1 MMESRT
7 NMTDIDPW
15 TQTLGLLT
23 QLCAPRDVRA
33 AARPREARRTRTG
46 PDPRHKPSAVSARRT
61 VAVSFVERQTAT
73 TVSIAW
79 RDATHCSYG
88 DQVWQTARA
97 RVGGVCAVS
106 GRPVEP
112 GDSIYRPRP
121 TRPVP
126 LNAGAMILASV
137 LEQIEQAA

>member
-1 MMESRT
+1 MEIRT
-7 NMTDIDPW
+7 NATDVDPW

-33 AARPREARRTRTG
+33 SARPRETHRARPGADGRN
-46 PDPRHKPSAVSARRT
+46 KLYAMSERRT
-61 VAVSFVERQTAT
+61 VAVSVVERQSAT

-79 RDATHCSYG
+79 RDATRCSYG

-106 GRPVEP
+106 GRPIAP
-112 GDSIYRPRP
+112 GDPVYRPRP

-126 LNAGAMILASV
+126 INAGAMILASV
-137 LEQIEQAA
+137 LEQIEETA

>member
-1 MMESRT
+1 MEIRT
-7 NMTDIDPW
+7 NATDLDPW

-23 QLCAPRDVRA
+23 QLCAARDVPA
-33 AARPREARRTRTG
+33 AARPREARVTRAG
-46 PDPRHKPSAVSARRT
+46 ANSRSNAPVMSARRA

-88 DQVWQTARA
+88 DQVWKTARA
-97 RVGGVCAVS
+97 RISGVCAVS

-112 GDSIYRPRP
+112 GDPIYRPGP

-137 LEQIEQAA
+137 LEQIEEAA

>member
-1 MMESRT
+1 MMELRT
-7 NMTDIDPW
+7 NATDVDPW

-33 AARPREARRTRTG
+33 SARPREARRTRAG
-46 PDPRHKPSAVSARRT
+46 ADARNKPHAISERRAVAIS
-61 VAVSFVERQTAT
+61 VVERHSAT

-79 RDATHCSYG
+79 RDATRCSYG

-106 GRPVEP
+106 GCRIEP
-112 GDSIYRPRP
+112 GDPVYRPRP

-126 LNAGAMILASV
+126 INAGAMILASM
-137 LEQIEQAA
+137 LEQIEETA